1 MQFQVGAQLLTWPTV
16 ITTTCIQRGKVKAGC
31 KSGRRHL
38 RRRDCPKKIGLYS
51 VRGCDISRK
60 ITYIIIHSEMVNL
73 KTSRRDRQQVSN
85 LRRRVNNRNARSND
99 ENFEPEELQ
108 AATRIP
114 SESPERMNLKEDDN
128 YSQNNDLDDREEED
142 SSMTPYAD
150 RCPSHSTS
158 REQTPNDFTIGS
170 SETFPT
176 SSMAEG
182 VIYSDST
189 CDAYSLIPT
198 QSQGLLPSPGGM
210 TLMERLL
217 SQFTL
222 YDHMHRARSP
232 ADFQN
237 IKIQFQSECTT
248 VGALVSAPIYLNQD
262 AASPSRSSQ
271 LFALA
276 RCEYRHVY
284 HSVWW
289 DVQHQ
294 PIGQVCSGNVKRYRG
309 AGYCVH
315 CLVFYAVPL
324 DRYIYIHGEHCLL
337 NFRV

>member
-1 MQFQVGAQLLTWPTV
+1 
-16 ITTTCIQRGKVKAGC
+16 
-31 KSGRRHL
+31 
-38 RRRDCPKKIGLYS
+38 
-51 VRGCDISRK
+51 
-60 ITYIIIHSEMVNL
+60 MVNL

-276 RCEYRHVY
+276 GVNTAMFTI
-284 HSVWW
+284 
-289 DVQHQ
+289 Q
-294 PIGQVCSGNVKRYRG
+294 SGGTFSISQLAK
-309 AGYCVH
+309 
-315 CLVFYAVPL
+315 YAVAMSSATAGL
-324 DRYIYIHGEHCLL
+324 GIACIAWFFMRYHWTDTSTFMV
-337 NFRV
+337 NTVF